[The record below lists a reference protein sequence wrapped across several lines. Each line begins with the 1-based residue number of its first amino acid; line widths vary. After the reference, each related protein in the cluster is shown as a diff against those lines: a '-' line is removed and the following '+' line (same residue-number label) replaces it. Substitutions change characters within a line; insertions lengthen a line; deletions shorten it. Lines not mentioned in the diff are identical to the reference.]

1 MGYILFS
8 VRTLRINGLSLI
20 SSMIS
25 IFSGYDSYR
34 TDTLIFIQ
42 CYICSRCRL
51 PCCRSYILLWE
62 NGCRIAK
69 AVAANPR
76 GSGAVPAY
84 SSSRFCKWGRLH
96 WVGVIVLDSL
106 FQIGAGFG
114 RFRVFNT
121 PHKQIIFFTLPA
133 RNYWHYACQTWRSWL
148 HSCLGQSSQTLHDS
162 PQEGNTVL
170 RSGEQWSHW
179 GVRFTDR
186 IFSWVQ

>member
-8 VRTLRINGLSLI
+8 VRILRINGLPLI
-20 SSMIS
+20 SSVIS
-25 IFSGYDSYR
+25 IFSGYDLHR

-51 PCCRSYILLWE
+51 PCCRSHILLWE

-69 AVAANPR
+69 AAAANPR

-114 RFRVFNT
+114 RFRGLQH
-121 PHKQIIFFTLPA
+121 PAQIDHIFYVTCEKLLTLCVPNVA
-133 RNYWHYACQTWRSWL
+133 LMVTQLLGAKFANSSWFPTGRKYGL
-148 HSCLGQSSQTLHDS
+148 AFGRAVVAL
-162 PQEGNTVL
+162 
-170 RSGEQWSHW
+170 